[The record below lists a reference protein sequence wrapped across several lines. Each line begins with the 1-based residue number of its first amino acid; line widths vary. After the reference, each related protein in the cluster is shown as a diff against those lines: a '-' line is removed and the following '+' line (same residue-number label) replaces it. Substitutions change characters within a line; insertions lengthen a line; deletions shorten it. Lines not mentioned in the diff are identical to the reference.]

1 MQGRNRWAGGAAG
14 VLLGTALAGCSG
26 LPPET
31 PQRVDAVTA
40 PAASATLGAAAR
52 QAPARQSAAKNPDA
66 LRAALG
72 TPAAQQIAWPDR
84 KQDRALLGSLQAP
97 GGDGLRVT
105 GARGPVAVSVYE
117 KAGPS
122 VVLVLNGDTMGSG
135 SLVDQAGRIITN
147 YHVVDGSDRVGVV
160 FRPADPGAAP
170 DEDEMIEAQ
179 VIAVDRGRD
188 LALLQLP
195 EMELP
200 VPPVELGDMDGVKV
214 GMDVFAI
221 GHPRGEWWTFTQ
233 GIVSQ
238 VRNAYQWSPRNNA
251 DVIQTQTPINP
262 GNSGGPLLDGAG
274 RMVGV
279 NSFGA
284 DGEGLNFAVTVNE
297 VRNFLREPPSP
308 VVQMMYGF
316 VQCAIDGRQE
326 GRSAADD
333 ADEVVFDVDCDGR
346 TDGLL
351 VLPDD
356 TAQAVRVMI
365 DIKDTGVYS
374 LVIYDDDRDGRWD
387 RSERDT
393 NEDGRADFVGRHSS
407 GELRPDSTRRVR
419 QKKS

>member
-1 MQGRNRWAGGAAG
+1 MRVRNRVAGGGVAA
-14 VLLGTALAGCSG
+14 VLLGTALAGCGG
-26 LPPET
+26 LPAAT
-31 PQRVDAVTA
+31 PAGTNDTA
-40 PAASATLGAAAR
+40 ALGAAAR
-52 QAPARQSAAKNPDA
+52 QAPARQSAAKNPAA

-72 TPAAQQIAWPDR
+72 APAAQQIAWPDR
-84 KQDRALLGSLQAP
+84 KQDRALLDGLQAP
-97 GGDGLRVT
+97 GGDSLRVT

-122 VVLVLNGDTMGSG
+122 VVLVLNGDSMGSG
-135 SLVDQAGRIITN
+135 SLVDGEGRIITN

-160 FRPADPGAAP
+160 FRPADPGAEP
-170 DEDEMIEAQ
+170 DEDGMIEAQ

-188 LALLQLP
+188 LALLKLP
-195 EMELP
+195 DMELP
-200 VPPVELGDMDGVKV
+200 APPVELGHMSEVKV
-214 GMDVFAI
+214 GMDVYAI

-284 DGEGLNFAVTVNE
+284 DGEGLNFAVTVDE
-297 VRNFLREPPSP
+297 VRSFLEEPPSRIE
-308 VVQMMYGF
+308 QMLYGF

-356 TAQAVRVMI
+356 VTQAARVLV
-365 DIKDTGVYS
+365 DIKDTGNYS

-393 NEDGRADFVGRHSS
+393 NEDGRVDLVGRHPS
-407 GELRPDSTRRVR
+407 GELMPDSTRRIR
-419 QKKS
+419 DRKS